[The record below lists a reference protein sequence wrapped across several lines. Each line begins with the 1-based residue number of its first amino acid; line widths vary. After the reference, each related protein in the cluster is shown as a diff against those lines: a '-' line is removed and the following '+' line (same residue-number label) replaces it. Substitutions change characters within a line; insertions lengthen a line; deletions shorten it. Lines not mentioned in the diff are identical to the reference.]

1 MVLTRQNQLFVDT
14 SGVIMKFRYDINE
27 QSYVVVDDSNG
38 YVGQHFKNGCS
49 RNLMEKRTNT
59 LEEMEN
65 WIKQLKEV
73 LNG

>member
-1 MVLTRQNQLFVDT
+1 MVLMRLNQLFVDT

-49 RNLMEKRTNT
+49 RNLMEKRTDT

>member
-1 MVLTRQNQLFVDT
+1 MRLSLQFVAIL
-14 SGVIMKFRYDINE
+14 GMCMKFKYKINE

-38 YVGQHFKNGCS
+38 YIGQHFKNGCS
-49 RNLMEKRTNT
+49 RNLMEKRTET

-65 WIKQLKEV
+65 WIKQLSEV

>member
-1 MVLTRQNQLFVDT
+1 MVLMRLNLLFVDT
-14 SGVIMKFRYDINE
+14 LGVLMKFRYDINE

-49 RNLMEKRTNT
+49 RNLMEKRTDT
-59 LEEMEN
+59 LEDMEK
-65 WIKQLKEV
+65 WIEQLKEV

>member
-1 MVLTRQNQLFVDT
+1 MVLTRQNQLFVDI